1 MNLKKDL
8 RTDIANYIL
17 QWLDVDLSPW
27 RTKIGNPVNVSGCK
41 RFKGINALILN
52 CFACERNFTS
62 VYWGAMPIW
71 SNKGIAIK
79 KRPAEVGKGNYAA
92 KIFANNSEKTYPI
105 FNSDHCYG
113 PNLKLYTGALKFKE
127 DYSLIEKIIKETN
140 ITLNENSSNIAIFD
154 FKDMSINMPA
164 KDRLFSD
171 AQYYGILIH
180 ELSHWVESQT
190 GWEGEEHQSELIAE
204 MATSFLRGELSLPHD
219 DDFVNHNLY
228 VSTWKHHIIQDPSY
242 LFDAAKQASNN
253 VDYLLNLIGLRG

>member
-1 MNLKKDL
+1 MKLKKDL
-8 RTDIANYIL
+8 RTEIASQIL

-27 RTKIGNPVNVSGCK
+27 RTEIGNPVNVSGYK

-71 SNKGIAIK
+71 SNKNISIK
-79 KRPAEVGKGNYAA
+79 KRPDDVQKGNYTA
-92 KIFANNSEKTYPI
+92 KIFANDPEKTCSVFNSE
-105 FNSDHCYG
+105 HCYG
-113 PNLKLYTGALKFKE
+113 LNLKFYNGPLKFKE
-127 DYSLIEKIIKETN
+127 DYSLIENILKATNVPIREHSSSMAII
-140 ITLNENSSNIAIFD
+140 D
-154 FKDMSINMPA
+154 FKDMSIYMPA
-164 KDRLFSD
+164 RDRLFSD
-171 AQYYGILIH
+171 AQYYGILVH

-228 VSTWKHHIIQDPSY
+228 VSKWKDHISEDPRY
-242 LFDAAKQASNN
+242 LFDAATQASKN
-253 VDYLLNLIGLRG
+253 VDYLLNLIGLQR